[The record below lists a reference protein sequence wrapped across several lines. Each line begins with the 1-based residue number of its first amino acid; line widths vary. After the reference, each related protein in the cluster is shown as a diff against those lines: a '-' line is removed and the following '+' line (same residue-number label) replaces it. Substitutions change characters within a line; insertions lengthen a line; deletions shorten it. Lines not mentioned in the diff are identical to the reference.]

1 MGRKRAQEEIITRT
15 NMAMVAAMVDREE
28 GKAVTK
34 VGVEILN
41 KETNFQVKTKDVLY
55 MQEVQGIE
63 RIDETRKMLD
73 VTVDQMLE

>member
-1 MGRKRAQEEIITRT
+1 
-15 NMAMVAAMVDREE
+15 MAMVAAMVDREE